1 MRRFL
6 TVWFIFLVL
15 FTSTAFASDLESVEG
30 QDSGHTYV
38 EEAYAEPRYTY
49 IGHMSVGL
57 GIDENGVVGY
67 NGSARSWQRTIRIT
81 LTLQRSTN
89 GLFWDDLESYVKR
102 GYDSVA
108 TGGERTVA
116 PGDYFY
122 RAKIT
127 TDVYD
132 SNNNI
137 IETATAYSDSERY

>member
-1 MRRFL
+1 MKRILICCLMFMM
-6 TVWFIFLVL
+6 L
-15 FTSTAFASDLESVEG
+15 FTSTALAVESDEGDVPEENIVVYDNSV
-30 QDSGHTYV
+30 Q
-38 EEAYAEPRYTY
+38 PRYKY
-49 IGHMSVGL
+49 IAYMTVGL
-57 GIDENGVVGY
+57 YIDENGNLDYSGAARAGY
-67 NGSARSWQRTIRIT
+67 RNLRIT

-89 GLFWDDLESYVKR
+89 GLFWDDLESYVKN
-102 GYDSVA
+102 GYDNVM

-137 IETATAYSDSERY
+137 IETSTAYSSEERY